1 MYGPLPKNG
10 IKYRNGQQIV
20 LKNLNTNKETT
31 IKIVMYDSRQGW
43 LGEHIKTKNWEWY
56 RENNEYNPN
65 EVHWEFVKEIKRK

>member
-10 IKYRNGQQIV
+10 MQYRNGQYIV
-20 LKNLNTNKETT
+20 LKNVDTNKETT

-43 LGEHIKTKNWEWY
+43 FGENIKTKDWEWY

-65 EVHWEFVKEIKRK
+65 VVHWEFVKEIKRK